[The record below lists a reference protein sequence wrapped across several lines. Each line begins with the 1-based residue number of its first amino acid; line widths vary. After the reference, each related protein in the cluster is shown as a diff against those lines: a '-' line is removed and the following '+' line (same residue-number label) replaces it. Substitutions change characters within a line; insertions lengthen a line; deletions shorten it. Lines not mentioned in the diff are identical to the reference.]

1 MTLNYKSIGLN
12 SICKICQNDD
22 LQYLAGVENIRTF
35 SLHAAYGE
43 SDSLQKNR
51 TVFVPAFNKC
61 SPGKPWVWEM

>member
-1 MTLNYKSIGLN
+1 MTLNKSQTWTEQHPQ
-12 SICKICQNDD
+12 ICSE
-22 LQYLAGVENIRTF
+22 LAGVEMILTF

-61 SPGKPWVWEM
+61 SPGKPCVWEM